1 MVQWLRL
8 RTPNPNT
15 GGQVRSPVRELRSHM
30 RQLKISNAET
40 KTWHSQ
46 IKKEGRGVN
55 CQGKSLG
62 LKVGHLGPTA
72 KDQGMFCGSAGLGR

>member
-1 MVQWLRL
+1 MW
-8 RTPNPNT
+8 
-15 GGQVRSPVRELRSHM
+15 
-30 RQLKISNAET
+30 QLKISNAET

-46 IKKEGRGVN
+46 IKKEARGVN

-72 KDQGMFCGSAGLGR
+72 KGQGMFCGSAGLGR